1 MTADLQT
8 ATRAYRKA
16 KATLD
21 ARREELHAAIV
32 AAHEAGTIQ
41 ADLARV
47 TGYSRETIARIT
59 NPPAKPES

>member
-8 ATRAYRKA
+8 AVRAYRKA

-21 ARREELHAAIV
+21 TKRDELHEAIRV
-32 AAHEAGTIQ
+32 AHDAGTIQ

-59 NPPAKPES
+59 SAPAES